1 MKSCQSIEISL
12 RENLRTTYF
21 HSPLFGTSQVWNI
34 WNNEFSI
41 LSLLWINNNRSIEID
56 CKNTILCFNEFK
68 PFIIS
73 GSAASFEVLY
83 VGLID
88 FGCGACAACIFFFIY
103 SMRNVLAGL
112 FIHLKFNNIDN
123 LFLFGVLHLIFVLYL
138 LFFFQVI
145 QDMQNQL
152 KRLEDM
158 AQQPTTQHIS

>member
-1 MKSCQSIEISL
+1 MKSCQSIETSL

-123 LFLFGVLHLIFVLYL
+123 LYMHIFIRRPPSNLCFIL
-138 LFFFQVI
+138 NCL
-145 QDMQNQL
+145 
-152 KRLEDM
+152 
-158 AQQPTTQHIS
+158 